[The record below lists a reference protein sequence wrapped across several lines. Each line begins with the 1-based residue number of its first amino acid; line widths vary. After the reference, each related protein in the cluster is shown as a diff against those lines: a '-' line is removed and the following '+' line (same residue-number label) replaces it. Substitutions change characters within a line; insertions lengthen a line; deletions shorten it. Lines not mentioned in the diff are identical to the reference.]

1 MHMRKEK
8 DFQERDFEEVFA
20 TLCGIVIFIVFL
32 LIAAICA
39 IIYLLCR

>member
-1 MHMRKEK
+1 MKTK
-8 DFQERDFEEVFA
+8 DDEFRGRDFEEVFS

-32 LIAAICA
+32 LICAIGT